1 MERERRCVA
10 DDGRFVPNALK
21 RQLGVNVLSW
31 CESNMR
37 GDVLP
42 PKRQAVVDRL
52 RRRIELYRRHHNVVL
67 PRQGQ
72 ASSAVSEDQRQETL
86 LLKQR
91 YLESK
96 AKKAKKSEHKTLKD
110 TSGAAATSSADSH
123 KNLLQKTNKRTAG
136 SMEASL
142 ESTTDAGQLDE
153 KDHRLS
159 KMPRT
164 SSSSSDKQGLQQQQQ
179 MSLDSQQMQNI
190 PGFECIKQ
198 SSSGPAIAPKSPG
211 AAGAGHNPSLVLCN
225 VKKESDTFGYCGQAS
240 DCARSQETN
249 TSSAAPQSENT
260 DVGEKF
266 LDVFPNLG
274 LPEDSS
280 EIWVDNPEIL
290 RHLIDDITNPSD
302 LMSDFNFNYSMEGI
316 KDTGSLETQKNE
328 GAGATSTNNKKNRQQ
343 QSGFAGSESFVVT
356 SQASQQMLVSAFEQ
370 RSTNALDSLA
380 ANAACLPQQSFSP
393 SNPRPSQFSASNMSS
408 LDFKLSEPSPA
419 AQTLKQ
425 MAEQHQQHKQGHD
438 KHSMGLGV
446 PRPSFSPGDNFDVSL
461 AASRSAIF
469 STSENSLNTSK
480 VMQTSAMFPNV
491 SFASQALT
499 TTIQSNFRTDGP
511 VRPGNTLPG
520 VVFGKAN
527 GTQNPYVVQ
536 NNPVDATRRQAVSQM
551 PLRLQEQQKCAPKG
565 AQYSNSST
573 DEKTAF
579 VNNFK
584 ASLAQFNEVS
594 NAPSPPLVKSPSQ
607 FSKQMSSPMNS
618 QASIMMGTS
627 NHGTVQANALQQQQ
641 QGVKDTKDI
650 SPLNISSNP
659 SYAEALAFSSG
670 NTRGMNR
677 SSIGPLS
684 HFQTQQQQPQQHR
697 DKSGFTSVQF
707 MEANQLSQPPSSS
720 PADMQ
725 SHQLQYSQSKNS
737 VAPSRHLQQY
747 TVRVQNSMALQGL
760 PPQGPPR
767 ATRPTVQAAGGQLSA
782 HSPQFVHR
790 MAAMQP
796 ASLNSV
802 QFQNSGS
809 MNFNASRMPL
819 PVRAASPQ
827 QVSAAIR
834 HPISAPPVS
843 AVQKPLYTNALMRP
857 QHPADFS
864 AQQRDWQCAMGQNQ
878 ALQQQQQ
885 QVCFQP
891 QTSQAQNRVGFGTLS
906 QGSAPRPPPFQPPQL
921 SMQQQQQAM
930 TSTLPPLPQLQI
942 PPRSTAPQT
951 STFSP
956 SFTSSISDFNLEF
969 LESIENSDSDLLN
982 FDPVN
987 SNFGILDDVL
997 GGK

>member
-1 MERERRCVA
+1 
-10 DDGRFVPNALK
+10 
-21 RQLGVNVLSW
+21 
-31 CESNMR
+31 MR

-72 ASSAVSEDQRQETL
+72 ANSAVSDDQRQETL

-123 KNLLQKTNKRTAG
+123 KNLLQKANKRTAG
-136 SMEASL
+136 SMEATL

-159 KMPRT
+159 KIPRT
-164 SSSSSDKQGLQQQQQ
+164 SSSSDKQGLQQQQ

-198 SSSGPAIAPKSPG
+198 SSTGPAIAPKSPG
-211 AAGAGHNPSLVLCN
+211 AAGAAHNPSLVLCN
-225 VKKESDTFGYCGQAS
+225 VKKERDTFGYCGQAN
-240 DCARSQETN
+240 DCACSQETT

-302 LMSDFNFNYSMEGI
+302 LMTDFNFNYSMEGI
-316 KDTGSLETQKNE
+316 KDTESLETHKNE
-328 GAGATSTNNKKNRQQ
+328 GASTASINDKKSRQQ
-343 QSGFAGSESFVVT
+343 QTGFAGSESFVVT

-370 RSTNALDSLA
+370 RSASAMDNLA
-380 ANAACLPQQSFSP
+380 ANTACLPQQSFSP
-393 SNPRPSQFSASNMSS
+393 SNPRSSQFSASNMSS

-438 KHSMGLGV
+438 KHSMVLGV

-491 SFASQALT
+491 SFGSQALT
-499 TTIQSNFRTDGP
+499 TTIQSNFRPDGA
-511 VRPGNTLPG
+511 VRSGNTLPG

-527 GTQNPYVVQ
+527 GAQNPYVVQ
-536 NNPVDATRRQAVSQM
+536 NNPVDATRRQTVSQIT
-551 PLRLQEQQKCAPKG
+551 LRLQEQQKCAPKG
-565 AQYSNSST
+565 TQYSNNST

-584 ASLAQFNEVS
+584 ASLAQFNEVNS
-594 NAPSPPLVKSPSQ
+594 APSPPLVKSPSQ

-618 QASIMMGTS
+618 QASIMMGPS
-627 NHGTVQANALQQQQ
+627 NHGTIQANALQQ

-677 SSIGPLS
+677 GSIGPLT
-684 HFQTQQQQPQQHR
+684 HFQTQQQPQQQQAQMQQHR
-697 DKSGFTSVQF
+697 DKPGFTSVQF

-720 PADMQ
+720 PADIQ

-747 TVRVQNSMALQGL
+747 AARVQNSMALQGL

-767 ATRPTVQAAGGQLSA
+767 ATRPTVQAASGQLRA
-782 HSPQFVHR
+782 RSPQFVHR
-790 MAAMQP
+790 VAALQP
-796 ASLNSV
+796 ANLNSV
-802 QFQNSGS
+802 QFQNPGS
-809 MNFNASRMPL
+809 MSFNASRMPL
-819 PVRAASPQ
+819 PIRAASPQ
-827 QVSAAIR
+827 QVSGAMR

-843 AVQKPLYTNALMRP
+843 AVQKPLYTNAVMRP
-857 QHPADFS
+857 QHPADF
-864 AQQRDWQCAMGQNQ
+864 AAPQRDWQCAMGQGQ

-891 QTSQAQNRVGFGTLS
+891 QTSQSQSRVGFGTLS

-921 SMQQQQQAM
+921 SIQQQQAM

>member
-1 MERERRCVA
+1 
-10 DDGRFVPNALK
+10 
-21 RQLGVNVLSW
+21 
-31 CESNMR
+31 MR

-52 RRRIELYRRHHNVVL
+52 RRRIELYRRHHNAVL

-72 ASSAVSEDQRQETL
+72 ANSAVSEDQRQETL

-123 KNLLQKTNKRTAG
+123 KNHLQKANKRTAG

-142 ESTTDAGQLDE
+142 ESTTDAGQLDV

-159 KMPRT
+159 KMART
-164 SSSSSDKQGLQQQQQ
+164 SSSTSDKQGLKQQQ
-179 MSLDSQQMQNI
+179 MSLDSQKMQNI

-198 SSSGPAIAPKSPG
+198 SSTGPAIAPKSPG
-211 AAGAGHNPSLVLCN
+211 AAGASHNSSFVLCN
-225 VKKESDTFGYCGQAS
+225 VKKECDTFGYCGQAN
-240 DCARSQETN
+240 DCARSQETA
-249 TSSAAPQSENT
+249 TSSAAPRSENT
-260 DVGEKF
+260 DAGEKF

-302 LMSDFNFNYSMEGI
+302 LMTDFNFNYSMEGI
-316 KDTGSLETQKNE
+316 KDTENLETLKTE
-328 GAGATSTNNKKNRQQ
+328 GVSVASINDKKSRQQ
-343 QSGFAGSESFVVT
+343 QTGFAGSESFVVT

-370 RSTNALDSLA
+370 RPTNALDSLA
-380 ANAACLPQQSFSP
+380 TNTACLPQQNFSP

-446 PRPSFSPGDNFDVSL
+446 PRPSFSPGDSFDVSL

-469 STSENSLNTSK
+469 STSENSLNPSK

-491 SFASQALT
+491 GFGSQALT
-499 TTIQSNFRTDGP
+499 TTIQSNFRTDGA
-511 VRPGNTLPG
+511 VRSGSSLPG

-527 GTQNPYVVQ
+527 GAQNPYVVQ

-565 AQYSNSST
+565 TQYSNSSI

-584 ASLAQFNEVS
+584 ASLAQFNEVN

-607 FSKQMSSPMNS
+607 FSKQMSSSMNS
-618 QASIMMGTS
+618 QASIMMGPS
-627 NHGTVQANALQQQQ
+627 NHGAIQANALQQQQ
-641 QGVKDTKDI
+641 QSVKDTKEI

-670 NTRGMNR
+670 NPRGINR
-677 SSIGPLS
+677 SNIGPLT
-684 HFQTQQQQPQQHR
+684 HFQTQQQPQQQQTQIQQHR
-697 DKSGFTSVQF
+697 EKPGFASVQF
-707 MEANQLSQPPSSS
+707 MEASQLSQPPTSS
-720 PADMQ
+720 PADIQ

-747 TVRVQNSMALQGL
+747 AARVQNSMALQGL
-760 PPQGPPR
+760 QPQGPPR
-767 ATRPTVQAAGGQLSA
+767 ATRPTVQAAGGQLPA

-796 ASLNSV
+796 ANLNSV
-802 QFQNSGS
+802 QFQNPGS
-809 MNFNASRMPL
+809 LSFNASRMSL
-819 PVRAASPQ
+819 PVRATSPQ
-827 QVSAAIR
+827 QVSGAIR
-834 HPISAPPVS
+834 HSISAPPVS

-857 QHPADFS
+857 QRPADF
-864 AQQRDWQCAMGQNQ
+864 AAPQRDWKCAMGQGQ

-891 QTSQAQNRVGFGTLS
+891 QTSQTQNRVAFGTLS

-921 SMQQQQQAM
+921 SMPQQQAT
-930 TSTLPPLPQLQI
+930 TSALPPLPQLQI